1 MRRFDGR
8 LVMRLMVGLG
18 VAAVVVLGVA
28 YAAGRPETAQAQGA
42 PVAVAI
48 VDFAFNPPSVTV
60 PVGGR
65 VTWTNT
71 GQAPHTSTSQAG
83 GWDSGRLAPGGTF
96 TFTAGQ
102 SGSFA
107 YACMIH
113 PNMQGTVVVQ
123 AAAAG
128 AAPAPAPAPAAAPAA
143 GGQAAPALPRT
154 GTGLVADNE
163 AALPAALLAA
173 TLLLGAG
180 ALAYRR
186 RRV

>member
-102 SGSFA
+102 AGSFA

-123 AAAAG
+123 AAAGQA
-128 AAPAPAPAPAAAPAA
+128 APAAAPAA

-163 AALPAALLAA
+163 AALPAVLLAV
-173 TLLLGAG
+173 TLVVGAG

-186 RRV
+186 RRA

>member
-1 MRRFDGR
+1 MRRLDGR
-8 LVMRLMVGLG
+8 MVRRWAAALG
-18 VAAVVVLGVA
+18 AAAL
-28 YAAGRPETAQAQGA
+28 AALCITLATGRPGTAEAQGA
-42 PVAVAI
+42 PVSVNI
-48 VDFAFNPPSVTV
+48 VDFAFNPASVTV

-96 TFTAGQ
+96 SFTAAQ
-102 SGSFA
+102 AGSFA
-107 YACMIH
+107 YACLIH

-123 AAAAG
+123 AAAGQA
-128 AAPAPAPAPAAAPAA
+128 APAAAPAA

-163 AALPAALLAA
+163 AALPAVLLAV
-173 TLLLGAG
+173 TLVVGAG

-186 RRV
+186 RRA